1 MKEQYTKKELRK
13 YLSSALKEL
22 RAYSRFAISFEIYD
36 AKLSDPEYATG
47 GKYGAGYSWRPYF
60 KEHELKS
67 LEYGHDVGGMCQFHA
82 KKDMMEWMVEG
93 VILEIQSYEAYGQGI
108 VDYFYI
114 ELPTKSNPNKELV
127 KYKE

>member
-1 MKEQYTKKELRK
+1 MKYTKKELRK
-13 YLSSALKEL
+13 YLTSALKEL
-22 RAYSRFAISFEIYD
+22 GAYDRFAISFEIYD
-36 AKLSDPEYATG
+36 AKLSDPEYEN
-47 GKYGAGYSWRPYF
+47 YSWRPYF

-67 LEYGHDVGGMCQFHA
+67 LEYGQDVGGMCQFSA

-93 VILEIQSYEAYGQGI
+93 VILEIQSYEAYGEGI